1 IVGPPGAGKTT
12 AIRHSGLDFPLPEAT
27 GALRGVGGTRNCDWW
42 FTNEAIL
49 LDTAGRFATQEDDH
63 EEWLAFLDM
72 LRRYRSKTPINGVLV
87 AISIADVVSATE
99 EQIEQTAKAL
109 RARVDEVM
117 TRLQMV
123 VPVYVV
129 FTKCDLIAG
138 FVETFEDLKK
148 SERAQI
154 WGVTFPLQSPPAD
167 EPGKAFAAEF
177 DLLVEALHGN
187 ALR

>member
-1 IVGPPGAGKTT
+1 
-12 AIRHSGLDFPLPEAT
+12 
-27 GALRGVGGTRNCDWW
+27 
-42 FTNEAIL
+42 
-49 LDTAGRFATQEDDH
+49 
-63 EEWLAFLDM
+63 
-72 LRRYRSKTPINGVLV
+72 
-87 AISIADVVSATE
+87 E

-138 FVETFEDLKK
+138 FVETFEELKK

-154 WGVTFPLQSPPAD
+154 WGVTFPLQSPPTD
-167 EPGKAFAAEF
+167 EPAKAFAAEF

-187 ALR
+187 ALRRLATTRGIRGRAKVHQFPLEMRAVRDALAE